1 MVESGAE
8 KGDPRRTAKTEYR
21 ILLQIVEAI
30 MFSETCSAL
39 AENAREKYAFFCR
52 RPGAFFVSAVMAGA
66 FIALGSI
73 VSLSLGGMLAA
84 AGCAAVKLLAA
95 LVFASALSLVIMAG
109 CNLFTGNNLT
119 VGMGVLSG
127 KVGWGGA
134 LRLWG
139 FCWLG
144 NLAGCW
150 LFVLLYSAAGLGKN
164 PDTAA
169 YIAAVAA
176 GKMSAAPFALFV
188 KALLCNICVCLAV
201 WCSAKLKSETA
212 VLIMAVW
219 CILIFML
226 SGFEHSIANMA
237 ILGLALLEGAP
248 LVSPAAYAGNILLV
262 TLGNF
267 VGGFVFVAVPYWFVS
282 MEKC

>member
-1 MVESGAE
+1 
-8 KGDPRRTAKTEYR
+8 
-21 ILLQIVEAI
+21 

-66 FIALGSI
+66 FIALGS
-73 VSLSLGGMLAA
+73 
-84 AGCAAVKLLAA
+84 
-95 LVFASALSLVIMAG
+95 
-109 CNLFTGNNLT
+109 
-119 VGMGVLSG
+119 
-127 KVGWGGA
+127 
-134 LRLWG
+134 
-139 FCWLG
+139 
-144 NLAGCW
+144 
-150 LFVLLYSAAGLGKN
+150 
-164 PDTAA
+164 
-169 YIAAVAA
+169 
-176 GKMSAAPFALFV
+176 
-188 KALLCNICVCLAV
+188 
-201 WCSAKLKSETA
+201 
-212 VLIMAVW
+212 
-219 CILIFML
+219 ILIFML